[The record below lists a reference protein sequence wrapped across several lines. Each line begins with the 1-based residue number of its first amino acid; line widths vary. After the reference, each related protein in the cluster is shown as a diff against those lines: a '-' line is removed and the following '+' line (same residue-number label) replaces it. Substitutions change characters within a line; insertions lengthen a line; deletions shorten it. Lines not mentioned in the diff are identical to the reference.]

1 MLVSSKISSK
11 VVSRGHH
18 FFPILVLLSAF
29 RTCFL
34 FIILRYNV
42 TNVVFNKWHSV
53 DNGTLCQIALSNCV
67 VCRNMQ
73 SLAESFRTFQKFA
86 HACVR
91 GNPSKRIAW
100 FCYGGG
106 PCGRH
111 GGGRV
116 GRHGGQ
122 VGGVI
127 PCHDFT
133 LCYGVSPCHYV
144 TQCYGVIL
152 FDMAMSCYAVS
163 TFMVLTLYVVCPG
176 HFI

>member
-1 MLVSSKISSK
+1 
-11 VVSRGHH
+11 
-18 FFPILVLLSAF
+18 
-29 RTCFL
+29 
-34 FIILRYNV
+34 
-42 TNVVFNKWHSV
+42 
-53 DNGTLCQIALSNCV
+53 
-67 VCRNMQ
+67 MQ

-91 GNPSKRIAW
+91 GNPSKSIAW

-127 PCHDFT
+127 PCHDVT
-133 LCYGVSPCHYV
+133 LCYGVSQFPDVTPCYGVSPCHYV
-144 TQCYGVIL
+144 TQCYNVIL
-152 FDMAMSCYAVS
+152 FDMAMSCSAVR

>member
-1 MLVSSKISSK
+1 M
-11 VVSRGHH
+11 
-18 FFPILVLLSAF
+18 AF
-29 RTCFL
+29 
-34 FIILRYNV
+34 
-42 TNVVFNKWHSV
+42 S
-53 DNGTLCQIALSNCV
+53 GQITLSNCV

-73 SLAESFRTFQKFA
+73 SLAESFRTFPKFT

-91 GNPSKRIAW
+91 GNPSKSIVW

-133 LCYGVSPCHYV
+133 LCYGVSSCHDVTLCYGVSQFSDVTPCYGVSPCHYV

>member
-1 MLVSSKISSK
+1 MLRMSSSTNGIQWTTVLFVKLYCKI
-11 VVSRGHH
+11 
-18 FFPILVLLSAF
+18 A
-29 RTCFL
+29 C
-34 FIILRYNV
+34 Y
-42 TNVVFNKWHSV
+42 
-53 DNGTLCQIALSNCV
+53 
-67 VCRNMQ
+67 
-73 SLAESFRTFQKFA
+73 AESFRTVQKFT

-91 GNPSKRIAW
+91 GNPSKSIAW

-111 GGGRV
+111 EGGRV
-116 GRHGGQ
+116 GRHGGGGQ